1 MTRPALNRL
10 NEPRCQS
17 SLAQASGDVQRS
29 PLSAFEPSAGRGIE
43 HIQVG
48 GAQVGHR
55 VSLEP
60 DPSVFHRTQLWR
72 LRRQER
78 HLDID
83 SRAIQVLA
91 HQLASM
97 RPDALNLCGVI
108 MPIGDLRLIAG
119 YRSTKYNVSNVVMV
133 PNVRRRRL
141 VPSPI
146 RSRAFL

>member
-1 MTRPALNRL
+1 
-10 NEPRCQS
+10 
-17 SLAQASGDVQRS
+17 
-29 PLSAFEPSAGRGIE
+29 
-43 HIQVG
+43 
-48 GAQVGHR
+48 
-55 VSLEP
+55 
-60 DPSVFHRTQLWR
+60 
-72 LRRQER
+72 
-78 HLDID
+78 
-83 SRAIQVLA
+83 
-91 HQLASM
+91 M